1 MILKESFRMQ
11 NHLSDLSEQ
20 ALTFLADRS
29 NVMKVKQEH
38 LRSKSNPNAEDETL
52 EVLRPSDMEP
62 DKVIDLYLDIL
73 SEREKLSAAISR
85 AKSGADID
93 IDSAVAVNKE
103 KQNAIYRFKSLA
115 ALKSSESTSAGRDY
129 LINAEGNQT
138 PYVYTIKSVNT
149 IDFNRDALRGIIKRL
164 HREADAVSAKID
176 LINVTLEV
184 EYEPK
189 YDLDESFE
197 DAYRKFVG

>member
-11 NHLSDLSEQ
+11 NHLSDLSAQ

-38 LRSKSNPNAEDETL
+38 LRSKSNPNAADETQ
-52 EVLRPSDMEP
+52 EVLRPTDMEP

-85 AKSGADID
+85 AKSTAGID
-93 IDSAVAVNKE
+93 IDSAISINKE
-103 KQNAIYRFKSLA
+103 KQNAIMHFKLLA
-115 ALKSSESTSAGRDY
+115 ALKSSETTSTGRDY
-129 LINAEGNQT
+129 LINTEGNQT

-149 IDFNRDALRGIIKRL
+149 IDFDRDSLRGIIKRL
-164 HREADAVSAKID
+164 QREADEVSAKID

-184 EYEPK
+184 DYESK

-197 DAYRKFVG
+197 DAYRKYSG

>member
-164 HREADAVSAKID
+164 QREADAVSAKID